1 MHHLSWQS
9 EQGWIMDPSQCS
21 SQNRQSGPLGC
32 SLGGVVT
39 VVGDAMLKMIV
50 VVEMMIACKRKFD
63 EDQVTENRGM
73 TTTTSLRMHMSCPS
87 LPHGNGIHSLRAVTA
102 VPDGKQ
108 VQI

>member
-50 VVEMMIACKRKFD
+50 GEPWNDNDNKSSHAY
-63 EDQVTENRGM
+63 E
-73 TTTTSLRMHMSCPS
+73 
-87 LPHGNGIHSLRAVTA
+87 LPVTA
-102 VPDGKQ
+102 SWQRHPFPACSNGRPRRQASADLTG
-108 VQI
+108 